1 MSKGPA
7 KDFDDYADRFPKG
20 VQQLLRT
27 MRQTIRAA
35 APEGTET
42 ISYRIPAFR
51 LDRMLVWFGAH
62 ANHIGFYPGSSA
74 IAKFKKELSE
84 YKSAKGSVQFPYDE
98 PLPRALVTKIV
109 KYRVAGQRAKL
120 AAKARVR

>member
-1 MSKGPA
+1 MGNGPA
-7 KDFDDYADRFPKG
+7 KDFDDYAERFHKS

-35 APEGTET
+35 APEATET

-51 LDRMLVWFGAH
+51 LDGMLVWFGAH

-74 IAKFKKELSE
+74 IAKFKKDLSK
-84 YKSAKGSVQFPYDE
+84 YKSAKGWVQFPFGE
-98 PLPRALVTKIV
+98 PLPRALVAKIV
-109 KYRVAGQRAKL
+109 KYRVAEQRAKR
-120 AAKARVR
+120 KEK

>member
-1 MSKGPA
+1 MGKGPA

-35 APEGTET
+35 APEATET

-51 LDRMLVWFGAH
+51 LDGMLVWFGAH

-74 IAKFKKELSE
+74 IAKFKKELSG
-84 YKSAKGSVQFPYDE
+84 YKSAKGSVQFPFGE

-109 KYRVAGQRAKL
+109 KYRVAEQRAKR
-120 AAKARVR
+120 KEK